1 MNYTC
6 LLWSNSGFNS
16 IDVPDGPDLLMSL
29 PYISVPVLDLNQERV
44 LPSIRIRA
52 TWDQVKNVDYVKVG
66 DFFYYATDPIMS
78 SGDTA
83 ELTLIPR
90 YTLSAGGFAAL
101 TILGGLTDRVH
112 VRNDAYGLYNEA
124 DPFMAPAYELQA
136 VNFTKSFGTDKKT
149 FVETT
154 LDLQALGAQKRD
166 NTTLALTAKD
176 PTDPD
181 NELVCT
187 YPVVPMMSDQG
198 VEGTTYWCTIGGTE
212 KMIMRV
218 RNQGLYQLG
227 VESATGD
234 ELTRFGIS
242 QARSL
247 GVEEAISGQF
257 AIPSELVEVS
267 SNTLAYQQSVKG
279 KTGSVSTGIPFIY
292 GSAKNRRVFYGEF
305 TPYSLVSAVG
315 ASMTANAEE
324 IYNGGSSPSVT
335 YISDP
340 RRSGKPYFRFSML
353 NGLSANS
360 LDFFR
365 GAVPGKQWDNVPL
378 VLTEKSGSVLDFIN
392 FRNSLASNQMTQ
404 KQGDVALDLALG
416 QSAANGVGQ
425 IGGSI
430 IGAIAAGTGVGSA
443 TGQGSAWGAAQQ
455 GAGAIGGLAGLG
467 FNIAGAQMNN
477 QFAHQRLALE
487 RGIEAQQFQISQSVR
502 VPDVKFPPDCNLFS
516 DFTSNGFSVYRMEY
530 QQADISRIDKILTA
544 FGYKH
549 TKVLETDDFFNRTYF
564 NYISGSISVGNLP
577 KWWADG
583 IAAEM
588 GAGMRVWH
596 VKPDPQHYSNNPV
609 A

>member
-52 TWDQVKNVDYVKVG
+52 TWDQVKNVDYVRVG
-66 DFFYYATDPIMS
+66 DFFYYATDPVMS
-78 SGDTA
+78 SGDVA

-136 VNFTKSFGTDKKT
+136 VNFTKSFGSERKT

-187 YPVVPMMSDQG
+187 YPVVPMMSDQD
-198 VEGTTYWCTIGGTE
+198 VAGTSYRCTIGGTE
-212 KMIMRV
+212 KTIMQV
-218 RNQGLYQLG
+218 RNQGLYQFG
-227 VESATGD
+227 VGSD

-257 AIPSELVEVS
+257 AIPSELIEVS
-267 SNTLAYQQSVKG
+267 SSVSAYVSSIKG
-279 KTGSVSTGIPFIY
+279 KNGAVSTGIPYIY
-292 GSAKNRRVFYGEF
+292 GSAKNKRVFYGEF
-305 TPYSLVSAVG
+305 TPYSLVSSVG

-335 YISDP
+335 YVVDP
-340 RRSGKPYFRFSML
+340 RRSGKPYFRFSTL
-353 NGLSANS
+353 NGLSAGT

-416 QSAANGVGQ
+416 QSYASGVGQ
-425 IGGSI
+425 IGNGI

-443 TGQGSAWGAAQQ
+443 TGQGSMWGAAQQ
-455 GAGAIGGLAGLG
+455 GAGAVGGIAGLG
-467 FNIAGAQMNN
+467 FTIAGAQMNN

-530 QQADISRIDKILTA
+530 QQADIGRIDKILTA

-596 VKPDPQHYSNNPV
+596 VKPDPQHYANNPV